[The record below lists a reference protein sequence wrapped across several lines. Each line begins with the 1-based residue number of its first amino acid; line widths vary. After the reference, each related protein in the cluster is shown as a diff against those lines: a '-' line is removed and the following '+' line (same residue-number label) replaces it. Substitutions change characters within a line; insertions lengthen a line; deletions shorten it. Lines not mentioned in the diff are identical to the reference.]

1 MSNRLNQICLT
12 LMLVVLMPML
22 ALAQEA
28 VPVTVSGQVT
38 VHNKENGKDIHERV
52 EYTMLTKAE
61 ALEAKAAFDKL
72 TGEGDKSQSIT
83 GDEIEAI
90 DRLKRKYGFVK
101 KNTTRASGRFTINAA
116 TSFCLLFI
124 TGQESKVSD
133 IIEIVEGKTE
143 YNVVINVQRLREVV
157 KQGKA
162 VEREFIGG
170 GSGDTGDGNCYFH
183 ISLNIPKGYAKSSS
197 RLIIQTYA
205 VSCQTD
211 DTVAYCDPLV
221 YEGREYHTLQNR
233 RMDYD
238 YFANDKLA
246 DAYHDGMELTND
258 EWIRVDT
265 TVVYHKE
272 DKNLDYRGPYTYV
285 LEDYHHVYKRGGWG
299 GTCLVE
305 RPFKFLDFTP
315 ALAQMPLTEE
325 FREDAQSQ
333 FGQEN
338 RDLQLRFVVGKDVLE
353 EDSMNQVNIDRLI
366 NELRSYGNK
375 LVAPRIQGFAS
386 PDGGMKVNQD
396 LALRRAQYAA
406 RIIQRYLPAGTSVSS
421 SSTVY
426 TWDDVADALA
436 KKGRQDYADQVR
448 AIAAR
453 TDSPDRELKL
463 LDFYTTDV
471 EPILEG
477 MRAMRASYQYLR
489 ARVLSADEAVEE
501 YYAHKREYQQ
511 GKKKFSN
518 GDFWNIYSNLN
529 DEAEADS
536 LTLLAY
542 NYITKDPEY
551 ATENIIAPYVAN
563 RYAIYNLKKG
573 TPNARILEPFID
585 LSYRN
590 VNAKKAIDDFLTIT
604 INRKEILL
612 NQAVTYFQEQKLDSA
627 MFFINWLRRAKVSD
641 ATLDNLEKYMD
652 LKRLHPIHNKNLEQ
666 RQTYEAAK
674 KYVLSV
680 SDENK
685 AILYSEIPDWGMT
698 DEAMKYV
705 DKLPD
710 NSAKKWYLKALLW
723 VDKAGKEPRDFDESE
738 TVEATPGFKLLTP
751 AEEDALLATNP
762 GEYNKYMADLAAW
775 QQQRDSID
783 AKRPQKV
790 DDDIDLEGIPYY
802 LAYFNHSFELEPLY
816 KRIYFTEGH
825 VSEDMRKLYKY
836 KNKNIPAYQKLF
848 RLLYERD
855 QKRKED
861 ELELNGNPEDGEDN
875 EETDQHEETTAD
887 TAHL

>member
-1 MSNRLNQICLT
+1 MSNRLNHICLA
-12 LMLVVLMPML
+12 LMLVVLMPMQ
-22 ALAQEA
+22 ALAQDP
-28 VPVTVSGQVT
+28 VPVTVSGLVT
-38 VHNKENGKDIHERV
+38 IHNKENGKDIHERV

-61 ALEAKAAFDKL
+61 AQKAKAAFDKL
-72 TGEGDKSQSIT
+72 TGDGDKSQSIKE
-83 GDEIEAI
+83 DEIEAI

-101 KNTTRASGRFTINAA
+101 KNTTRASGRFSINAA
-116 TSFCLLFI
+116 TTLCLLFI

-143 YNVVINVQRLREVV
+143 YDVVINVQRLREVV
-157 KQGKA
+157 KQGNA

-170 GSGDTGDGNCYFH
+170 GNGDTGDGNCYFH
-183 ISLNIPKGYAKSSS
+183 ISLNIPKGYGKESS

-205 VSCQTD
+205 VDCQTD
-211 DTVAYCDPLV
+211 DTLAYCDPLV

-246 DAYHDGMELTND
+246 GAYHDRMEITSD
-258 EWIRVDT
+258 DWIRIDT
-265 TVVYHKE
+265 TVVYQKP
-272 DKNLDYRGPYTYV
+272 DKNLTYRGPYTYV

-315 ALAQMPLTEE
+315 ALAEIPLTEE

-353 EDSMNQVNIDRLI
+353 EDSMNQVNIDKLI
-366 NELRSYGNK
+366 SELRSYGEK
-375 LVAPRIQGFAS
+375 LVAPKIQGYAS

-406 RIIQRYLPAGTSVSS
+406 RIIQRYLPAGTTVSS
-421 SSTVY
+421 SSSVY
-426 TWDDVADALA
+426 TWNDVADALA
-436 KKGRQDYADQVR
+436 KKGLQDYADQVR

-453 TDSPDRELKL
+453 TDSPDRELKM
-463 LDFYTTDV
+463 LDFYATDV
-471 EPILEG
+471 EPILES

-489 ARVLSADEAVEE
+489 AKVLTADEAVEE
-501 YYAHKREYQQ
+501 YYSHKRDYQL

-518 GDFWNIYSNLN
+518 GDFWNIYNNLN

-563 RYAIYNLKKG
+563 RYAIYNLNKG

-585 LSYRN
+585 LSYHN

-627 MFFINWLRRAKVSD
+627 LFFINWLHKANVSD
-641 ATLDNLEKYMD
+641 VTLDNMEKYMN
-652 LKRLHPIHNKNLEQ
+652 LKRLHAIHNKTFQE

-674 KYVLSV
+674 KFVLSV

-685 AILYSEIPDWGMT
+685 AILYTEIPDWGMT

-705 DKLPD
+705 DKMPD

-738 TVEATPGFKLLTP
+738 KVDDTPGFKLLTP
-751 AEEDALLATNP
+751 AEEDSLMVSDP
-762 GEYNKYMADLAAW
+762 GEYNKYMADLVAW
-775 QQQRDSID
+775 QNQRDSIK
-783 AKRPQKV
+783 AAHPQKA
-790 DDDIDLEGIPYY
+790 DDGIDIEDIPYY
-802 LAYFNHSFELEPLY
+802 LAYFQHAFELEPLF

-836 KNKNIPAYQKLF
+836 KNKNIPAYRKLF
-848 RLLYERD
+848 RLLYEQD
-855 QKRKED
+855 QKRKEN
-861 ELELNGNPEDGEDN
+861 ELELNGDPEEGGGN
-875 EETDQHEETTAD
+875 EEKD
-887 TAHL
+887 

>member
-1 MSNRLNQICLT
+1 MNNRLKHICLT
-12 LMLVVLMPML
+12 LMLVVLMPMQ
-22 ALAQEA
+22 ALAQDP
-28 VPVTVSGQVT
+28 VPVTVSGLVT
-38 VHNKENGKDIHERV
+38 IHNKENGKDIHERV

-61 ALEAKAAFDKL
+61 AQKAKAAFDKL
-72 TGEGDKSQSIT
+72 TGDGDKSQSIKE
-83 GDEIEAI
+83 DEIEAI

-101 KNTTRASGRFTINAA
+101 KNTTRASGRYSINAA
-116 TSFCLLFI
+116 TSLCLLFI

-143 YNVVINVQRLREVV
+143 YDVVINVQRLREVV
-157 KQGKA
+157 KQGNA

-170 GSGDTGDGNCYFH
+170 GNGDTGDGNCYFH
-183 ISLNIPKGYAKSSS
+183 ISLNIPKGYGKESS

-205 VSCQTD
+205 VDCQTD
-211 DTVAYCDPLV
+211 DTLAYCDPLV

-246 DAYHDGMELTND
+246 GAYHDRMEITSD
-258 EWIRVDT
+258 DWIRIDT
-265 TVVYHKE
+265 TVVYQKP
-272 DKNLDYRGPYTYV
+272 DKNLTYRGPYTYV

-315 ALAQMPLTEE
+315 ALAEIPLTEE

-353 EDSMNQVNIDRLI
+353 EDSMNQVNIDKLI
-366 NELRSYGNK
+366 SELRSYGEK
-375 LVAPRIQGFAS
+375 LVAPKIQGYAS

-406 RIIQRYLPAGTSVSS
+406 RIIQRYLPAGTTVSS
-421 SSTVY
+421 SSSVY
-426 TWDDVADALA
+426 TWNDVADALA
-436 KKGRQDYADQVR
+436 KKGLQDYADQVR

-453 TDSPDRELKL
+453 TDSPDRELKM
-463 LDFYTTDV
+463 LDFYATDV
-471 EPILEG
+471 EPILES

-489 ARVLSADEAVEE
+489 AKVLTADEAVEE
-501 YYAHKREYQQ
+501 YYSHKRDYQL

-518 GDFWNIYSNLN
+518 GDFWNIYNNLN

-563 RYAIYNLKKG
+563 RYAIYNLNKG

-585 LSYRN
+585 LSYHN

-627 MFFINWLRRAKVSD
+627 LFFINWLHKANVSD
-641 ATLDNLEKYMD
+641 VTLDNMEKYMN
-652 LKRLHPIHNKNLEQ
+652 LKRLHAIHNKTFQE

-674 KYVLSV
+674 KFVLSV

-705 DKLPD
+705 DKMPD

-738 TVEATPGFKLLTP
+738 KVDDTPGFKLLTP
-751 AEEDALLATNP
+751 AEEDSLMVSDP
-762 GEYNKYMADLAAW
+762 GEYNKYMADLVAW
-775 QQQRDSID
+775 QNQRDSIK
-783 AKRPQKV
+783 AAHPQKA
-790 DDDIDLEGIPYY
+790 DDGIDIEDIPYY
-802 LAYFNHSFELEPLY
+802 LAYFQHAFELEPLF

-836 KNKNIPAYQKLF
+836 KNKNIPAYRKLF
-848 RLLYERD
+848 RLLYEQD
-855 QKRKED
+855 QKRKEN
-861 ELELNGNPEDGEDN
+861 ELELNGDPEEGGGN
-875 EETDQHEETTAD
+875 EEKD
-887 TAHL
+887 

>member
-1 MSNRLNQICLT
+1 MNNRLKHICLT
-12 LMLVVLMPML
+12 LMLVVLMPMQ
-22 ALAQEA
+22 ALAQDP
-28 VPVTVSGQVT
+28 VPVTVSGLVT
-38 VHNKENGKDIHERV
+38 IHNKENGKDIHERV

-61 ALEAKAAFDKL
+61 AQKAKAAFDKL
-72 TGEGDKSQSIT
+72 TGDGDKSQSIKE
-83 GDEIEAI
+83 DEIEAI

-101 KNTTRASGRFTINAA
+101 KNTTRASGRFSINAA
-116 TSFCLLFI
+116 TTLCLLFI

-143 YNVVINVQRLREVV
+143 YDVVINVQRLREVV
-157 KQGKA
+157 KQGNA

-170 GSGDTGDGNCYFH
+170 GNGDTGDGNCYFH
-183 ISLNIPKGYAKSSS
+183 ISLNIPKGYGKESS

-205 VSCQTD
+205 VDCQTD
-211 DTVAYCDPLV
+211 DTLAYCDPLV

-246 DAYHDGMELTND
+246 GAYHDRMEITSD
-258 EWIRVDT
+258 DWIRIDT
-265 TVVYHKE
+265 TVVYQKP
-272 DKNLDYRGPYTYV
+272 DKNLTYRGPYTYV

-315 ALAQMPLTEE
+315 ALAEIPLTEE

-353 EDSMNQVNIDRLI
+353 EDSMNQVNIDKLI
-366 NELRSYGNK
+366 SELRSYGEK
-375 LVAPRIQGFAS
+375 LVAPKIQGYAS
-386 PDGGMKVNQD
+386 PDGGMKVNQE

-406 RIIQRYLPAGTSVSS
+406 RIIQRYLPAGTTVSS
-421 SSTVY
+421 SSSVY
-426 TWDDVADALA
+426 TWNDVADALA
-436 KKGRQDYADQVR
+436 KKGLQDYADQVR

-453 TDSPDRELKL
+453 TDSPDRELKM
-463 LDFYTTDV
+463 LDFYATDV
-471 EPILEG
+471 EPILES

-489 ARVLSADEAVEE
+489 AKVLTADEAVEE
-501 YYAHKREYQQ
+501 YYSHKRDYQL

-518 GDFWNIYSNLN
+518 GDFWNIYNNLN

-563 RYAIYNLKKG
+563 RYAIYNLNKG

-585 LSYRN
+585 LSYHN

-627 MFFINWLRRAKVSD
+627 LFFINWLHKANVSD
-641 ATLDNLEKYMD
+641 VTLDNMEKYMN
-652 LKRLHPIHNKNLEQ
+652 LKRLHAIHNKTFQE

-674 KYVLSV
+674 KFVLSV

-685 AILYSEIPDWGMT
+685 AILYTEIPDWGMT

-705 DKLPD
+705 DKMPD

-738 TVEATPGFKLLTP
+738 KVDDTPGFKLLTP
-751 AEEDALLATNP
+751 AEEDSLMVSDP
-762 GEYNKYMADLAAW
+762 GEYNKYMADLVAW
-775 QQQRDSID
+775 QNQRDSIK
-783 AKRPQKV
+783 AAHPQKA
-790 DDDIDLEGIPYY
+790 DDGIDIEDIPYY
-802 LAYFNHSFELEPLY
+802 LAYFQHAFELEPLF

-836 KNKNIPAYQKLF
+836 KNKNIPAYRKLF
-848 RLLYERD
+848 RLLYEQD
-855 QKRKED
+855 QKRKEN
-861 ELELNGNPEDGEDN
+861 ELELNGDPEEGGGN
-875 EETDQHEETTAD
+875 EEKD
-887 TAHL
+887 

>member
-1 MSNRLNQICLT
+1 MNNRLKHICLT
-12 LMLVVLMPML
+12 LMLVVLMPMQ
-22 ALAQEA
+22 AWAQEA

-38 VHNKENGKDIHERV
+38 IHNKENGKDIHERV

-61 ALEAKAAFDKL
+61 AQKAKAAFDKL
-72 TGEGDKSQSIT
+72 TGDGDKSQSIKE
-83 GDEIEAI
+83 DEIEAI

-101 KNTTRASGRFTINAA
+101 KNTTRASGRFSINAA
-116 TSFCLLFI
+116 TTLCLLFI

-143 YNVVINVQRLREVV
+143 YDVVINVQRLREVV
-157 KQGKA
+157 KQGNA

-170 GSGDTGDGNCYFH
+170 GNGDTGDGNCYFH
-183 ISLNIPKGYAKSSS
+183 ISLNIPKGYGKESS

-205 VSCQTD
+205 VDCQTD
-211 DTVAYCDPLV
+211 DTLAYCDPLV

-246 DAYHDGMELTND
+246 GAYHDRMEITSD
-258 EWIRVDT
+258 DWIRIDT
-265 TVVYHKE
+265 TVVYQKP
-272 DKNLDYRGPYTYV
+272 DKNLTYRGPYTYV

-315 ALAQMPLTEE
+315 ALAEIPLTEE

-353 EDSMNQVNIDRLI
+353 EDSMNQVNIDKLI
-366 NELRSYGNK
+366 SELRSYGEK
-375 LVAPRIQGFAS
+375 LVAPKIQGYAS

-406 RIIQRYLPAGTSVSS
+406 RIIQRYLPAGTTVSS
-421 SSTVY
+421 SSSVY
-426 TWDDVADALA
+426 TWNDVADALA
-436 KKGRQDYADQVR
+436 KKGLQDYADQVR

-453 TDSPDRELKL
+453 TDSPDRELKM
-463 LDFYTTDV
+463 LDFYATDV
-471 EPILEG
+471 EPILES

-489 ARVLSADEAVEE
+489 AKVLTAEEAVEE
-501 YYAHKREYQQ
+501 YYSHKRDYQL

-518 GDFWNIYSNLN
+518 GDFWNIYNNLN

-563 RYAIYNLKKG
+563 RYAIYNLNKG

-585 LSYRN
+585 LSYHN

-627 MFFINWLRRAKVSD
+627 LFFINWLHKANVSD
-641 ATLDNLEKYMD
+641 VTLDNMEKYMN
-652 LKRLHPIHNKNLEQ
+652 LKRLHAIHNKTFQE

-674 KYVLSV
+674 KFVLSV

-685 AILYSEIPDWGMT
+685 AILYTEIPDWGMT

-705 DKLPD
+705 DKMPD

-738 TVEATPGFKLLTP
+738 KVDDTPGFKLLTP
-751 AEEDALLATNP
+751 AEEDSLMVSDP
-762 GEYNKYMADLAAW
+762 GEYNKYMADLVAW
-775 QQQRDSID
+775 QNQRDSIK
-783 AKRPQKV
+783 AARPQKA
-790 DDDIDLEGIPYY
+790 DDGIDIEDIPYY
-802 LAYFNHSFELEPLY
+802 LAYFQHAFELEPLF

-836 KNKNIPAYQKLF
+836 KNKNIPAYRKLF
-848 RLLYERD
+848 RLLYEQD
-855 QKRKED
+855 QKRKEN
-861 ELELNGNPEDGEDN
+861 ELELNGDPEEGGGN
-875 EETDQHEETTAD
+875 EEKD
-887 TAHL
+887 

>member
-1 MSNRLNQICLT
+1 MNNRLKHICLT
-12 LMLVVLMPML
+12 LMLVVLMPMQ
-22 ALAQEA
+22 ALAQDP
-28 VPVTVSGQVT
+28 VPVTVSGLVT
-38 VHNKENGKDIHERV
+38 IHNKENGKDIHERV

-61 ALEAKAAFDKL
+61 AQKAKAAFDKL
-72 TGEGDKSQSIT
+72 TGDGDKSQSIKE
-83 GDEIEAI
+83 DEIEAI

-101 KNTTRASGRFTINAA
+101 KNTTRASGRFSINAA
-116 TSFCLLFI
+116 TTLCLLFI

-143 YNVVINVQRLREVV
+143 YDVVINVQRLREVV
-157 KQGKA
+157 KQGNA

-170 GSGDTGDGNCYFH
+170 GNGDTGDGNCYFH
-183 ISLNIPKGYAKSSS
+183 ISLNIPKGYGKESS

-205 VSCQTD
+205 VDCQTD
-211 DTVAYCDPLV
+211 DTLAYCDPLV

-246 DAYHDGMELTND
+246 GAYHDRMEITSD
-258 EWIRVDT
+258 DWIRIDT
-265 TVVYHKE
+265 TVVYQKP
-272 DKNLDYRGPYTYV
+272 DKNLTYRGPYTYV

-315 ALAQMPLTEE
+315 ALAEIPLTEE

-353 EDSMNQVNIDRLI
+353 EDSMNQVNIDKLI
-366 NELRSYGNK
+366 SELRSYGEK
-375 LVAPRIQGFAS
+375 LVAPKIQGYAS

-406 RIIQRYLPAGTSVSS
+406 RIIQRYLPAGTTVSS
-421 SSTVY
+421 SSSVY
-426 TWDDVADALA
+426 TWNDVADALA
-436 KKGRQDYADQVR
+436 KKGLQDYADQVR

-453 TDSPDRELKL
+453 TDSPDRELKM
-463 LDFYTTDV
+463 LDFYATDV
-471 EPILEG
+471 EPILES

-489 ARVLSADEAVEE
+489 AKVLTADEAVEE
-501 YYAHKREYQQ
+501 YYSHKRDYQL

-518 GDFWNIYSNLN
+518 GDFWNIYNNLN

-563 RYAIYNLKKG
+563 RYAIYNLNKG

-585 LSYRN
+585 LSYHN

-627 MFFINWLRRAKVSD
+627 LFFINWLHKANVSD
-641 ATLDNLEKYMD
+641 VTLDNMEKYMN
-652 LKRLHPIHNKNLEQ
+652 LKRLHAIHNKTFQE

-674 KYVLSV
+674 KFVLSV

-685 AILYSEIPDWGMT
+685 AILYTEIPDWGMT

-705 DKLPD
+705 DKMPD

-738 TVEATPGFKLLTP
+738 KVDDTPGFKLLTP
-751 AEEDALLATNP
+751 AEEDSLMVSDP
-762 GEYNKYMADLAAW
+762 GEYNKYMADLVAW
-775 QQQRDSID
+775 QNLRDSIK
-783 AKRPQKV
+783 AAHPQKA
-790 DDDIDLEGIPYY
+790 DDGIDIEDIPYY
-802 LAYFNHSFELEPLY
+802 LAYFQHAFELEPLF

-836 KNKNIPAYQKLF
+836 KNKNIPAYRKLF
-848 RLLYERD
+848 RLLYEQD
-855 QKRKED
+855 QKRKEN
-861 ELELNGNPEDGEDN
+861 ELELNGDPEEGGGN
-875 EETDQHEETTAD
+875 EEKD
-887 TAHL
+887 

>member
-1 MSNRLNQICLT
+1 MSNRLKHICLT
-12 LMLVVLMPML
+12 LMLVVLMPMQ
-22 ALAQEA
+22 ALAQDP

-38 VHNKENGKDIHERV
+38 IHNKENGKDIHERV

-61 ALEAKAAFDKL
+61 AQKAKAAFDKL
-72 TGEGDKSQSIT
+72 TGDGDKSQSIKE
-83 GDEIEAI
+83 DEIEAI

-101 KNTTRASGRFTINAA
+101 KNTTRASGRFSINAA
-116 TSFCLLFI
+116 TTLCLLFI

-143 YNVVINVQRLREVV
+143 YDVVINVQRLREVV
-157 KQGKA
+157 KQGNA

-170 GSGDTGDGNCYFH
+170 GNGDTGDGNCYFH
-183 ISLNIPKGYAKSSS
+183 ISLNIPKGYGKESS

-205 VSCQTD
+205 VDCQTD
-211 DTVAYCDPLV
+211 DTLAYCDPLV

-246 DAYHDGMELTND
+246 GAYHDRMEITSD
-258 EWIRVDT
+258 DWIRIDT
-265 TVVYHKE
+265 TVVYQKP
-272 DKNLDYRGPYTYV
+272 DKNLTYRGPYTYV

-315 ALAQMPLTEE
+315 ALAEIPLTEE
-325 FREDAQSQ
+325 FREEAQSQ

-353 EDSMNQVNIDRLI
+353 EDSMNQVNIDKLI
-366 NELRSYGNK
+366 SELRSYGEK
-375 LVAPRIQGFAS
+375 LVAPKIQGYAS

-406 RIIQRYLPAGTSVSS
+406 RIIQRYLPAGTTVSS
-421 SSTVY
+421 SSSVY
-426 TWDDVADALA
+426 TWNDVADALA
-436 KKGRQDYADQVR
+436 KKGLQDYADQVR

-453 TDSPDRELKL
+453 TDSPDRELKM
-463 LDFYTTDV
+463 LDFYATDV
-471 EPILEG
+471 EPILES

-489 ARVLSADEAVEE
+489 AKVLTAEEAVEE
-501 YYAHKREYQQ
+501 YYSHKRDYQL

-518 GDFWNIYSNLN
+518 GDFWNIYNNLN

-563 RYAIYNLKKG
+563 RYAIYNLNKG

-585 LSYRN
+585 LSYHN

-627 MFFINWLRRAKVSD
+627 LFFINWLHKANVSD
-641 ATLDNLEKYMD
+641 VTLDNMEKYMN
-652 LKRLHPIHNKNLEQ
+652 LKRLHAIHNKTFQE

-674 KYVLSV
+674 KFVLSV

-685 AILYSEIPDWGMT
+685 AILYTEIPDWGMT

-705 DKLPD
+705 DKMPD

-738 TVEATPGFKLLTP
+738 KVTANSDFKVLTP
-751 AEEDALLATNP
+751 AEEDQLMMSNP
-762 GEYNKYMADLAAW
+762 GEYNLYMEKLSAW
-775 QQQRDSID
+775 QHQRDSI
-783 AKRPQKV
+783 AAARPKQA
-790 DDDIDLEGIPYY
+790 DDGIDIEDIPYY
-802 LAYFNHSFELEPLY
+802 LAYFQHAFELEPLF

-836 KNKNIPAYQKLF
+836 KNKNIPAYRKLF
-848 RLLYERD
+848 RLLYEQD
-855 QKRKED
+855 QKRKEN
-861 ELELNGNPEDGEDN
+861 ELELNGDPEEGGGN
-875 EETDQHEETTAD
+875 EEKD
-887 TAHL
+887 

>member
-1 MSNRLNQICLT
+1 MSNRLNHICLT
-12 LMLVVLMPML
+12 LMLVVLMPMQ
-22 ALAQEA
+22 ALAQDP
-28 VPVTVSGQVT
+28 VPVTVSGLVT
-38 VHNKENGKDIHERV
+38 IHNKENGKDIHERV

-61 ALEAKAAFDKL
+61 AQKAKAAFDKL
-72 TGEGDKSQSIT
+72 TGDGDKSQSIKE
-83 GDEIEAI
+83 DEIEAI

-101 KNTTRASGRFTINAA
+101 KNTTRASGRFSINAA
-116 TSFCLLFI
+116 TTLCLLFI

-143 YNVVINVQRLREVV
+143 YDVVINVQRLREVV
-157 KQGKA
+157 KQGNA

-170 GSGDTGDGNCYFH
+170 GNGDTGDGNCYFH
-183 ISLNIPKGYAKSSS
+183 ISLNIPKGYGKESS

-205 VSCQTD
+205 VDCQTD
-211 DTVAYCDPLV
+211 DTLAYCDPLV

-246 DAYHDGMELTND
+246 GAYHDRMEITSD
-258 EWIRVDT
+258 DWIRIDT
-265 TVVYHKE
+265 TVVYQKP
-272 DKNLDYRGPYTYV
+272 DKNLTYRGPYTYV

-315 ALAQMPLTEE
+315 ALAEIPLTEE

-353 EDSMNQVNIDRLI
+353 EDSMNQVNIDKLI
-366 NELRSYGNK
+366 SELRSYGEK
-375 LVAPRIQGFAS
+375 LVAPKIQGYAS

-406 RIIQRYLPAGTSVSS
+406 RIIQRYLPAGTTVSS
-421 SSTVY
+421 SSSVY
-426 TWDDVADALA
+426 TWNDVADALA
-436 KKGRQDYADQVR
+436 KKGLQDYADQVR

-453 TDSPDRELKL
+453 TDSPDRELKM
-463 LDFYTTDV
+463 LDFYATDV
-471 EPILEG
+471 EPILES

-489 ARVLSADEAVEE
+489 AKVLTAEEAVEE
-501 YYAHKREYQQ
+501 YYSHKRDYQL

-518 GDFWNIYSNLN
+518 GDFWNIYNNLN

-563 RYAIYNLKKG
+563 RYAIYNLNKG

-585 LSYRN
+585 LSYHN

-627 MFFINWLRRAKVSD
+627 LFFINWLHKANVSD
-641 ATLDNLEKYMD
+641 VTLDNMEKYMN
-652 LKRLHPIHNKNLEQ
+652 LKRLHAIHNKTFQE

-674 KYVLSV
+674 KFVLSV

-685 AILYSEIPDWGMT
+685 AILYTEIPDWGMT

-705 DKLPD
+705 DKMPD

-738 TVEATPGFKLLTP
+738 KVDDTPGFKLLTP
-751 AEEDALLATNP
+751 AEEDSLMVSDP
-762 GEYNKYMADLAAW
+762 GEYNKYMADLVAW
-775 QQQRDSID
+775 QNQRDSIK
-783 AKRPQKV
+783 AAHPQKA
-790 DDDIDLEGIPYY
+790 DDGIDIEDIPYY
-802 LAYFNHSFELEPLY
+802 LAYFQHAFELEPLF

-836 KNKNIPAYQKLF
+836 KNKNIPAYRKLF
-848 RLLYERD
+848 RLLYEQD
-855 QKRKED
+855 QKRKEN
-861 ELELNGNPEDGEDN
+861 ELELNGDPEEGGGN
-875 EETDQHEETTAD
+875 EEKD
-887 TAHL
+887 

>member
-1 MSNRLNQICLT
+1 MNNRLKHICLT
-12 LMLVVLMPML
+12 LMLVVLMPMQ
-22 ALAQEA
+22 ALSQDP
-28 VPVTVSGQVT
+28 VPVTVSGLVT
-38 VHNKENGKDIHERV
+38 IHNKENGKDIHERV

-61 ALEAKAAFDKL
+61 AQKAKAAFDKL
-72 TGEGDKSQSIT
+72 TGDGDKSQSIKE
-83 GDEIEAI
+83 DEIEAI

-101 KNTTRASGRFTINAA
+101 KNTTRASGRFSINAA
-116 TSFCLLFI
+116 TTLCLLFI

-143 YNVVINVQRLREVV
+143 YDVVINVQRLREVV
-157 KQGKA
+157 KQGNA

-170 GSGDTGDGNCYFH
+170 GNGDTGDGNCYFH
-183 ISLNIPKGYAKSSS
+183 ISLNIPKGYGKESS

-205 VSCQTD
+205 VDCQTD
-211 DTVAYCDPLV
+211 DTLAYCDPLV

-246 DAYHDGMELTND
+246 GAYHDRMEITSD
-258 EWIRVDT
+258 DWIRIDT
-265 TVVYHKE
+265 TVVYQKP
-272 DKNLDYRGPYTYV
+272 DKNLTYRGPYTYV

-315 ALAQMPLTEE
+315 ALAEIPLTEE
-325 FREDAQSQ
+325 FREEAQSQ

-353 EDSMNQVNIDRLI
+353 EDSMNQVNIDKLI
-366 NELRSYGNK
+366 SELRSYGEK
-375 LVAPRIQGFAS
+375 LVAPKIQGYAS

-406 RIIQRYLPAGTSVSS
+406 RIIQRYLPAGTTVSS
-421 SSTVY
+421 SSSVY
-426 TWDDVADALA
+426 TWNDVADALA
-436 KKGRQDYADQVR
+436 KKGLQDYADQVR

-453 TDSPDRELKL
+453 TDSPDRELKM
-463 LDFYTTDV
+463 LDFYATDV
-471 EPILEG
+471 EPILES

-489 ARVLSADEAVEE
+489 AKVLTADEAVEE
-501 YYAHKREYQQ
+501 YYSHKRDYQL

-518 GDFWNIYSNLN
+518 GDFWNIYNNLN

-563 RYAIYNLKKG
+563 RYAIYNLNKG

-585 LSYRN
+585 LSYHN

-627 MFFINWLRRAKVSD
+627 LFFINWLHKANVSD
-641 ATLDNLEKYMD
+641 VTLDNMEKYMN
-652 LKRLHPIHNKNLEQ
+652 LKRLHAIHNKTFQE

-674 KYVLSV
+674 KFVLSV

-685 AILYSEIPDWGMT
+685 AILYTEIPDWGMT

-705 DKLPD
+705 DKMPD

-738 TVEATPGFKLLTP
+738 KVDDTPGFKLLTP
-751 AEEDALLATNP
+751 AEEDSLMVSDP
-762 GEYNKYMADLAAW
+762 GEYNKYMADLVAW
-775 QQQRDSID
+775 QNQRDSIK
-783 AKRPQKV
+783 AAHPQKA
-790 DDDIDLEGIPYY
+790 DDGIDIEDIPYY
-802 LAYFNHSFELEPLY
+802 LAYFQHAFELEPLF

-836 KNKNIPAYQKLF
+836 KNKNIPAYRKLF
-848 RLLYERD
+848 RLLYEQD
-855 QKRKED
+855 QKRKEN
-861 ELELNGNPEDGEDN
+861 ELELNGDPEEGGGN
-875 EETDQHEETTAD
+875 EEKD
-887 TAHL
+887 

>member
-1 MSNRLNQICLT
+1 MSNRLNHICLT
-12 LMLVVLMPML
+12 LMLVVLMPMQ
-22 ALAQEA
+22 ALAQDP
-28 VPVTVSGQVT
+28 VPVTVSGLVT
-38 VHNKENGKDIHERV
+38 IHNKENGKDIHERV

-61 ALEAKAAFDKL
+61 AQKAKAAFDKL
-72 TGEGDKSQSIT
+72 TGDGDKSQSIKE
-83 GDEIEAI
+83 DEIEAI

-101 KNTTRASGRFTINAA
+101 KNTTRASGRFSINAA
-116 TSFCLLFI
+116 TTLCLLFI

-143 YNVVINVQRLREVV
+143 YDVVINVQRLREVV
-157 KQGKA
+157 KQGNA

-170 GSGDTGDGNCYFH
+170 GNGDTGDGNCYFH
-183 ISLNIPKGYAKSSS
+183 ISLNIPKGYGKESS

-205 VSCQTD
+205 VDCQTD
-211 DTVAYCDPLV
+211 DTLAYCDPLV

-246 DAYHDGMELTND
+246 GAYHDRMEITSD
-258 EWIRVDT
+258 DWIRIDT
-265 TVVYHKE
+265 TVVYQKP
-272 DKNLDYRGPYTYV
+272 DKNLTYRGPYTYV

-315 ALAQMPLTEE
+315 ALAEIPLTEE

-353 EDSMNQVNIDRLI
+353 EDSMNQVNIDKLI
-366 NELRSYGNK
+366 SELRSYGEK
-375 LVAPRIQGFAS
+375 LVAPKIQGYAS

-406 RIIQRYLPAGTSVSS
+406 RIIQRYLPAGTTVSS
-421 SSTVY
+421 SSSVY
-426 TWDDVADALA
+426 TWNDVADALA
-436 KKGRQDYADQVR
+436 KKGLQDYADQVR

-453 TDSPDRELKL
+453 TDSPDRELKM
-463 LDFYTTDV
+463 LDFYATDV
-471 EPILEG
+471 EPILES

-489 ARVLSADEAVEE
+489 AKVLTADEAVEE
-501 YYAHKREYQQ
+501 YYSHKRDYQL

-518 GDFWNIYSNLN
+518 GDFWNIYNNLN

-563 RYAIYNLKKG
+563 RYAIYNLNKG

-585 LSYRN
+585 LSYHN

-627 MFFINWLRRAKVSD
+627 LFFINWLHKANVSD
-641 ATLDNLEKYMD
+641 VTLDNMEKYMN
-652 LKRLHPIHNKNLEQ
+652 LKRLHAIHNKTFQE

-674 KYVLSV
+674 KFVLSV

-685 AILYSEIPDWGMT
+685 AILYTEIPDWGMT

-705 DKLPD
+705 DKMPD

-738 TVEATPGFKLLTP
+738 KVDDTPGFKLLTP
-751 AEEDALLATNP
+751 AEEDSLMVSDP
-762 GEYNKYMADLAAW
+762 GEYNKYMADLVAW
-775 QQQRDSID
+775 QNQRDSIK
-783 AKRPQKV
+783 AARPQKA
-790 DDDIDLEGIPYY
+790 DDGIDIEDIPYY
-802 LAYFNHSFELEPLY
+802 LAYFHHAFELEPLF

-836 KNKNIPAYQKLF
+836 KNKNIPAYRKLF
-848 RLLYERD
+848 RLLYEQD
-855 QKRKED
+855 QKRKEN
-861 ELELNGNPEDGEDN
+861 ELELNGDPEEGGGN
-875 EETDQHEETTAD
+875 EEKD
-887 TAHL
+887 

>member
-1 MSNRLNQICLT
+1 MNNRLKHICLT
-12 LMLVVLMPML
+12 LMLVVLMPMQ
-22 ALAQEA
+22 ALAQDP
-28 VPVTVSGQVT
+28 VPVTVSGLVT
-38 VHNKENGKDIHERV
+38 IHNKENGKDIHERV

-61 ALEAKAAFDKL
+61 AQKAKAAFDKL
-72 TGEGDKSQSIT
+72 TGDGDKSQSIKE
-83 GDEIEAI
+83 DEIEAI

-101 KNTTRASGRFTINAA
+101 KNTTRASGRFSINAA
-116 TSFCLLFI
+116 TTLCLLFI

-143 YNVVINVQRLREVV
+143 YDVVINVQRLREVV
-157 KQGKA
+157 KQGNA

-170 GSGDTGDGNCYFH
+170 GNGDTGDGNCYFH
-183 ISLNIPKGYAKSSS
+183 ISLNIPKGYGKESS

-205 VSCQTD
+205 VDCQTD
-211 DTVAYCDPLV
+211 DTLAYCDPLV

-246 DAYHDGMELTND
+246 GAYHDRMEITSD
-258 EWIRVDT
+258 DWIRIDT
-265 TVVYHKE
+265 TVVYQKP
-272 DKNLDYRGPYTYV
+272 DKNLTYRGPYTYV

-315 ALAQMPLTEE
+315 ALAEIPLTEE

-353 EDSMNQVNIDRLI
+353 EDSMNQVNIDKLI
-366 NELRSYGNK
+366 SELRSYGEK
-375 LVAPRIQGFAS
+375 LVAPKIQGYAS

-406 RIIQRYLPAGTSVSS
+406 RIIQRYLPAGTTVSS
-421 SSTVY
+421 SSSVY
-426 TWDDVADALA
+426 TWNDVADALA
-436 KKGRQDYADQVR
+436 KKGLQDYADQVR

-453 TDSPDRELKL
+453 TDSPDRELKM
-463 LDFYTTDV
+463 LDFYATDV
-471 EPILEG
+471 EPILES

-489 ARVLSADEAVEE
+489 AKVLTADEAVEE
-501 YYAHKREYQQ
+501 YYSHKRDYQL

-518 GDFWNIYSNLN
+518 GDFWNIYNNLN

-563 RYAIYNLKKG
+563 RYAIYNLNKG

-585 LSYRN
+585 LSYHN

-627 MFFINWLRRAKVSD
+627 LFFINWLHKANVSD
-641 ATLDNLEKYMD
+641 VTLDNMEKYMN
-652 LKRLHPIHNKNLEQ
+652 LKRLHAIHNKTFQE

-674 KYVLSV
+674 KFVLSV

-685 AILYSEIPDWGMT
+685 AILYTEIPDWGMT

-705 DKLPD
+705 DKMPD

-738 TVEATPGFKLLTP
+738 KVDDTPGFKLLTP
-751 AEEDALLATNP
+751 AEEDSLMVSDP
-762 GEYNKYMADLAAW
+762 GEYNKYMADLVAW
-775 QQQRDSID
+775 QNQRDSIK
-783 AKRPQKV
+783 AAHPQKA
-790 DDDIDLEGIPYY
+790 DDGIDIEDIPYY
-802 LAYFNHSFELEPLY
+802 LAYFQHAFELEPLF

-836 KNKNIPAYQKLF
+836 KNKNIPAYRKLF
-848 RLLYERD
+848 RLLYEQD
-855 QKRKED
+855 QKRKEN
-861 ELELNGNPEDGEDN
+861 ELELNGDPEEGGGN
-875 EETDQHEETTAD
+875 EEKD
-887 TAHL
+887 

>member
-1 MSNRLNQICLT
+1 MNNRLKHICLT
-12 LMLVVLMPML
+12 LMLVVLMPMQ
-22 ALAQEA
+22 ALAQDP
-28 VPVTVSGQVT
+28 VPVTVSGLVT
-38 VHNKENGKDIHERV
+38 IHNKENGKDIHERV

-61 ALEAKAAFDKL
+61 AQKAKAAFDKL
-72 TGEGDKSQSIT
+72 TGDGDKSQSIKE
-83 GDEIEAI
+83 DEIEAI

-101 KNTTRASGRFTINAA
+101 KNTTRASGRFSINAA
-116 TSFCLLFI
+116 TTLCLLFI

-143 YNVVINVQRLREVV
+143 YDVVINVQRLREVV
-157 KQGKA
+157 KQGNV

-170 GSGDTGDGNCYFH
+170 GNGDTGDGNCYFH
-183 ISLNIPKGYAKSSS
+183 ISLNIPKGYGKESS

-205 VSCQTD
+205 VDCQTD
-211 DTVAYCDPLV
+211 DTLAYCDPLV

-246 DAYHDGMELTND
+246 GAYHDRMEITSD
-258 EWIRVDT
+258 DWIRIDT
-265 TVVYHKE
+265 TVVYQKP
-272 DKNLDYRGPYTYV
+272 DKNLTYRGPYTYV

-315 ALAQMPLTEE
+315 ALAEIPLTEE
-325 FREDAQSQ
+325 FREEAQSQ

-353 EDSMNQVNIDRLI
+353 EDSMNQVNIDKLI
-366 NELRSYGNK
+366 SELRSYGEK
-375 LVAPRIQGFAS
+375 LVAPKIQGYAS

-406 RIIQRYLPAGTSVSS
+406 RIIQRYLPAGTTVSS
-421 SSTVY
+421 SSSVY
-426 TWDDVADALA
+426 TWNDVADALA
-436 KKGRQDYADQVR
+436 KKGLQDYADQVR

-453 TDSPDRELKL
+453 TDSPDRELKM
-463 LDFYTTDV
+463 LDFYATDV
-471 EPILEG
+471 EPILES

-489 ARVLSADEAVEE
+489 AKVLTADEAVEE
-501 YYAHKREYQQ
+501 YYSHKRDYQL

-518 GDFWNIYSNLN
+518 GDFWNIYNNLN

-563 RYAIYNLKKG
+563 RYAIYNLNKG

-585 LSYRN
+585 LSYHN

-627 MFFINWLRRAKVSD
+627 LFFINWLHKANVSD
-641 ATLDNLEKYMD
+641 VTLDNMEKYMN
-652 LKRLHPIHNKNLEQ
+652 LKRLHAIHNKTFQE

-674 KYVLSV
+674 KFVLSV

-685 AILYSEIPDWGMT
+685 AILYTEIPDWGMT

-705 DKLPD
+705 DKMPD

-738 TVEATPGFKLLTP
+738 KVDDTPGFKLLTP
-751 AEEDALLATNP
+751 AEEDSLMVSDP
-762 GEYNKYMADLAAW
+762 GEYNKYMADLVAW
-775 QQQRDSID
+775 QNQRDSIK
-783 AKRPQKV
+783 AVHPQKA
-790 DDDIDLEGIPYY
+790 DDGIDIEDIPYY
-802 LAYFNHSFELEPLY
+802 LAYFQHAFELEPLF

-836 KNKNIPAYQKLF
+836 KNKNIPAYRKLF
-848 RLLYERD
+848 RLLYEQD
-855 QKRKED
+855 QKRKEN
-861 ELELNGNPEDGEDN
+861 ELELNGDPEEGGGNEDK
-875 EETDQHEETTAD
+875 D
-887 TAHL
+887 

>member
-1 MSNRLNQICLT
+1 MNNRLKHICLT
-12 LMLVVLMPML
+12 LMLVVLMPMQ
-22 ALAQEA
+22 ALAQDP
-28 VPVTVSGQVT
+28 VPVTVSGLVT
-38 VHNKENGKDIHERV
+38 IHNKENGKDIHERV

-61 ALEAKAAFDKL
+61 AQKAKAAFDKL
-72 TGEGDKSQSIT
+72 TGDGDKSQSIKE
-83 GDEIEAI
+83 DEIEAI

-101 KNTTRASGRFTINAA
+101 KNTTRASGRFSINAA
-116 TSFCLLFI
+116 TTLCLLFI

-143 YNVVINVQRLREVV
+143 YDVVINVQRLREVV
-157 KQGKA
+157 KQGNA

-170 GSGDTGDGNCYFH
+170 GNGDTGDGNCYFH
-183 ISLNIPKGYAKSSS
+183 ISLNIPKGYGKESS

-205 VSCQTD
+205 VDCQTD
-211 DTVAYCDPLV
+211 DTLAYCDPLV

-246 DAYHDGMELTND
+246 GAYHDRMEITSD
-258 EWIRVDT
+258 DWIRIDT
-265 TVVYHKE
+265 TVVYQKP
-272 DKNLDYRGPYTYV
+272 DKNLTYRGPYTYV

-315 ALAQMPLTEE
+315 ALAEIPLTEE

-353 EDSMNQVNIDRLI
+353 EDSMNQVNIDKLI
-366 NELRSYGNK
+366 SELRSYGEK
-375 LVAPRIQGFAS
+375 LVAPKIQGYAS
-386 PDGGMKVNQD
+386 PDGGMKVNQE

-406 RIIQRYLPAGTSVSS
+406 RIIQRYLPAGTTVSS
-421 SSTVY
+421 SSSVY
-426 TWDDVADALA
+426 TWNDVADALA
-436 KKGRQDYADQVR
+436 KKGLQDYADQVR

-453 TDSPDRELKL
+453 TDSPDRELKM
-463 LDFYTTDV
+463 LDFYATDV
-471 EPILEG
+471 EPILES

-489 ARVLSADEAVEE
+489 AKVLTADEAVEE
-501 YYAHKREYQQ
+501 YYSHKRDYQL

-518 GDFWNIYSNLN
+518 GDFWNIYNNLN

-563 RYAIYNLKKG
+563 RYAIYNLNKG

-585 LSYRN
+585 LSYHN

-627 MFFINWLRRAKVSD
+627 LFFINWLHKANVSD
-641 ATLDNLEKYMD
+641 VTLDNMEKYMN
-652 LKRLHPIHNKNLEQ
+652 LKRLHAIHNKTFQE

-674 KYVLSV
+674 KFVLSV

-685 AILYSEIPDWGMT
+685 AILYTEIPDWGMT

-705 DKLPD
+705 DKMPD

-738 TVEATPGFKLLTP
+738 KVDDTPGFKLLTP
-751 AEEDALLATNP
+751 AEEDSLMVSDP
-762 GEYNKYMADLAAW
+762 GEYNKYMADLVAW
-775 QQQRDSID
+775 QNLRDSIK
-783 AKRPQKV
+783 AARPQKA
-790 DDDIDLEGIPYY
+790 DDGIDIEDIPYY
-802 LAYFNHSFELEPLY
+802 LAYFQHAFELEPLF

-836 KNKNIPAYQKLF
+836 KNKNIPAYRKLF
-848 RLLYERD
+848 RLLYEQD
-855 QKRKED
+855 QKRKEN
-861 ELELNGNPEDGEDN
+861 ELELNGDPEEGGGN
-875 EETDQHEETTAD
+875 EEKD
-887 TAHL
+887 

>member
-1 MSNRLNQICLT
+1 MNNRLKHICLT
-12 LMLVVLMPML
+12 LMLVVLMPMQ
-22 ALAQEA
+22 ALAQDP
-28 VPVTVSGQVT
+28 VPVTVSGLVT
-38 VHNKENGKDIHERV
+38 IHNKENGKDIHERV

-61 ALEAKAAFDKL
+61 AQKAKAAFDKL
-72 TGEGDKSQSIT
+72 TGDGDKSQSIKE
-83 GDEIEAI
+83 DEIEAI

-101 KNTTRASGRFTINAA
+101 KNTTRASGRFSINAA
-116 TSFCLLFI
+116 TTLCLLFI

-143 YNVVINVQRLREVV
+143 YDVVINVQRLREVV
-157 KQGKA
+157 KQGNA

-170 GSGDTGDGNCYFH
+170 GNGDTGDGNCYFH
-183 ISLNIPKGYAKSSS
+183 ISLNIPKGYGKESS

-205 VSCQTD
+205 VDCQTD
-211 DTVAYCDPLV
+211 DTLAYCDPLV

-246 DAYHDGMELTND
+246 GAYHDRMEITSD
-258 EWIRVDT
+258 DWIRIDT
-265 TVVYHKE
+265 TVVYQKP
-272 DKNLDYRGPYTYV
+272 DKNLTYRGPYTYV

-315 ALAQMPLTEE
+315 ALAEIPLTEE

-353 EDSMNQVNIDRLI
+353 EDSMNQVNIDKLI
-366 NELRSYGNK
+366 SELRSYGEK
-375 LVAPRIQGFAS
+375 LVAPKIQGYAS

-406 RIIQRYLPAGTSVSS
+406 RIIQRYLPAGTTVSS
-421 SSTVY
+421 SSSVY
-426 TWDDVADALA
+426 TWNDVADALA
-436 KKGRQDYADQVR
+436 KKGLQDYADQVR

-453 TDSPDRELKL
+453 TDSPDRELKM
-463 LDFYTTDV
+463 LDFYATDV
-471 EPILEG
+471 EPILES

-489 ARVLSADEAVEE
+489 AKVLTADEAVEE
-501 YYAHKREYQQ
+501 YYSHKRDYQL

-518 GDFWNIYSNLN
+518 GDFWNIYNNLN

-563 RYAIYNLKKG
+563 RYAIYNLNKG

-585 LSYRN
+585 LSYHN

-627 MFFINWLRRAKVSD
+627 LFFINWLHKANVSD
-641 ATLDNLEKYMD
+641 VTLDNMEKYMN
-652 LKRLHPIHNKNLEQ
+652 LKRLHAIHNKTFQE

-674 KYVLSV
+674 KFVLSV

-685 AILYSEIPDWGMT
+685 AILYTEIPDWGMT

-705 DKLPD
+705 DKMPD

-738 TVEATPGFKLLTP
+738 KVDDTPGFKLLTP
-751 AEEDALLATNP
+751 AEEDSLMVSDP
-762 GEYNKYMADLAAW
+762 GEYNKYMADLVAW
-775 QQQRDSID
+775 QNQRDSIK
-783 AKRPQKV
+783 AAHPQKA
-790 DDDIDLEGIPYY
+790 DDGIDIEDIPYY
-802 LAYFNHSFELEPLY
+802 LAYFQHAFELEPLF

-836 KNKNIPAYQKLF
+836 KNKNIPAYRKLF
-848 RLLYERD
+848 RLLYEQD
-855 QKRKED
+855 QKRKEN
-861 ELELNGNPEDGEDN
+861 ELELNGNPEEGGGN
-875 EETDQHEETTAD
+875 EEKD
-887 TAHL
+887 

>member
-12 LMLVVLMPML
+12 LMLVVLMPMQ
-22 ALAQEA
+22 ALAQDP
-28 VPVTVSGQVT
+28 VPVTVSGLVT
-38 VHNKENGKDIHERV
+38 IHNKENGKDIHERV

-61 ALEAKAAFDKL
+61 AQKAKAAFDKL
-72 TGEGDKSQSIT
+72 TGDGDKSQSIKE
-83 GDEIEAI
+83 DEIEAI

-101 KNTTRASGRFTINAA
+101 KNTTRASGRFSINAA
-116 TSFCLLFI
+116 TTLCLLFI

-143 YNVVINVQRLREVV
+143 YDVVINVQRLREVV
-157 KQGKA
+157 KQGNA

-170 GSGDTGDGNCYFH
+170 GNGDTGDGNCYFH
-183 ISLNIPKGYAKSSS
+183 ISLNIPKGYGKESS

-205 VSCQTD
+205 VDCQTD
-211 DTVAYCDPLV
+211 DTLAYCDPLV

-246 DAYHDGMELTND
+246 GAYHDRMEITSD
-258 EWIRVDT
+258 DWIRIDT
-265 TVVYHKE
+265 TVVYQKP
-272 DKNLDYRGPYTYV
+272 DKNLTYRGPYTYV

-315 ALAQMPLTEE
+315 ALAEIPLTEE

-353 EDSMNQVNIDRLI
+353 EDSMNQVNIDKLI
-366 NELRSYGNK
+366 SELRSYGEK
-375 LVAPRIQGFAS
+375 LVAPKIQGYAS

-406 RIIQRYLPAGTSVSS
+406 RIIQRYLPAGTTVSS
-421 SSTVY
+421 SSSVY
-426 TWDDVADALA
+426 TWNDVADALA
-436 KKGRQDYADQVR
+436 KKGLQDYADQVR

-453 TDSPDRELKL
+453 TDSPDRELKM
-463 LDFYTTDV
+463 LDFYATDV
-471 EPILEG
+471 EPILES

-489 ARVLSADEAVEE
+489 AKVLTADEAVEE
-501 YYAHKREYQQ
+501 YYSHKRDYQL

-518 GDFWNIYSNLN
+518 GDFWNIYNNLN

-563 RYAIYNLKKG
+563 RYAIYNLNKG

-585 LSYRN
+585 LSYHN

-627 MFFINWLRRAKVSD
+627 LFFINWLHKANVSD
-641 ATLDNLEKYMD
+641 VTLDNMEKYMN
-652 LKRLHPIHNKNLEQ
+652 LKRLHAIHNKTFQE

-674 KYVLSV
+674 KFVLSV

-685 AILYSEIPDWGMT
+685 AILYTEIPDWGMT

-705 DKLPD
+705 DKMPD

-738 TVEATPGFKLLTP
+738 KVDDTPGFKLLTP
-751 AEEDALLATNP
+751 AEEDSLMVSDP
-762 GEYNKYMADLAAW
+762 GEYNKYMADLVAW
-775 QQQRDSID
+775 QNQRDSIK
-783 AKRPQKV
+783 AAHPQKA
-790 DDDIDLEGIPYY
+790 DDGIDIEDIPYY
-802 LAYFNHSFELEPLY
+802 LAYFQHAFELEPLF

-836 KNKNIPAYQKLF
+836 KNKNIPAYRKLF
-848 RLLYERD
+848 RLLYEQD
-855 QKRKED
+855 QKRKEN
-861 ELELNGNPEDGEDN
+861 ELELNGDPEEGGGN
-875 EETDQHEETTAD
+875 EEKD
-887 TAHL
+887 

>member
-12 LMLVVLMPML
+12 LMLVVLMPMQ
-22 ALAQEA
+22 AWAQEA

-38 VHNKENGKDIHERV
+38 IHNKENGKDIHERV

-61 ALEAKAAFDKL
+61 AQKAKAAFDKL
-72 TGEGDKSQSIT
+72 TGDGDKSQSIKE
-83 GDEIEAI
+83 DEIEAI

-101 KNTTRASGRFTINAA
+101 KNTTRASGRFSINAA
-116 TSFCLLFI
+116 TTLCLLFI

-143 YNVVINVQRLREVV
+143 YDVVINVQRLREVV
-157 KQGKA
+157 KQGNA

-170 GSGDTGDGNCYFH
+170 GNGDTGDGNCYFH
-183 ISLNIPKGYAKSSS
+183 ISLNIPKGYGKESS

-205 VSCQTD
+205 VDCQTD
-211 DTVAYCDPLV
+211 DTLAYCDPLV

-246 DAYHDGMELTND
+246 GAYHDRMEITSD
-258 EWIRVDT
+258 DWIRIDT
-265 TVVYHKE
+265 TVVYQKP
-272 DKNLDYRGPYTYV
+272 DKNLTYRGPYTYV

-315 ALAQMPLTEE
+315 ALAEIPLTEE

-353 EDSMNQVNIDRLI
+353 EDSMNQVNIDKLI
-366 NELRSYGNK
+366 SELRSYGEK
-375 LVAPRIQGFAS
+375 LVAPKIQGYAS

-406 RIIQRYLPAGTSVSS
+406 RIIQRYLPAGTTVSS
-421 SSTVY
+421 SSSVY
-426 TWDDVADALA
+426 TWNDVADALA
-436 KKGRQDYADQVR
+436 KKGLQDYADQVR

-453 TDSPDRELKL
+453 TDSPDRELKM
-463 LDFYTTDV
+463 LDFYATDV
-471 EPILEG
+471 EPILES

-489 ARVLSADEAVEE
+489 AKVLTADEAVEE
-501 YYAHKREYQQ
+501 YYSHKRDYQL

-518 GDFWNIYSNLN
+518 GDFWNIYNNLN

-563 RYAIYNLKKG
+563 RYAIYNLNKG

-585 LSYRN
+585 LSYHN

-627 MFFINWLRRAKVSD
+627 LFFINWLHKANVSD
-641 ATLDNLEKYMD
+641 VTLDNMEKYMN
-652 LKRLHPIHNKNLEQ
+652 LKRLHAIHNKTFQE

-674 KYVLSV
+674 KFVLSV

-685 AILYSEIPDWGMT
+685 AILYTEIPDWGMT

-705 DKLPD
+705 DKMPD

-738 TVEATPGFKLLTP
+738 KVDDTPGFKLLTP
-751 AEEDALLATNP
+751 AEEDSLMVSDP
-762 GEYNKYMADLAAW
+762 GEYNKYMADLVAW
-775 QQQRDSID
+775 QNQRDSIK
-783 AKRPQKV
+783 AAHPQKA
-790 DDDIDLEGIPYY
+790 DDGIDIEDIPYY
-802 LAYFNHSFELEPLY
+802 LAYFQHAFELEPLF

-836 KNKNIPAYQKLF
+836 KNKNIPAYRKLF
-848 RLLYERD
+848 RLLYEQD
-855 QKRKED
+855 QKRKEN
-861 ELELNGNPEDGEDN
+861 ELELNGDPEEGGGN
-875 EETDQHEETTAD
+875 EEKD
-887 TAHL
+887 

>member
-12 LMLVVLMPML
+12 LMLVVLMPMQ
-22 ALAQEA
+22 ALAQDP

-38 VHNKENGKDIHERV
+38 IHNKENGKDIHERV

-61 ALEAKAAFDKL
+61 AQKAKAAFDKL
-72 TGEGDKSQSIT
+72 TGDGDKSQSIKE
-83 GDEIEAI
+83 DEIEAI

-101 KNTTRASGRFTINAA
+101 KNTTRASGRFSINAA
-116 TSFCLLFI
+116 TTLCLLFI

-143 YNVVINVQRLREVV
+143 YDVVINVQRLREVV
-157 KQGKA
+157 KQGNA

-170 GSGDTGDGNCYFH
+170 GNGDTGDGNCYFH
-183 ISLNIPKGYAKSSS
+183 ISLNIPKGYGKESS

-205 VSCQTD
+205 VDCQTD
-211 DTVAYCDPLV
+211 DTLAYCDPLV

-246 DAYHDGMELTND
+246 GAYHDRMEITSD
-258 EWIRVDT
+258 DWIRIDT
-265 TVVYHKE
+265 TVVYQKP
-272 DKNLDYRGPYTYV
+272 DKNLTYRGPYTYV

-315 ALAQMPLTEE
+315 ALAEIPLTEE

-353 EDSMNQVNIDRLI
+353 EDSMNQVNIDKLI
-366 NELRSYGNK
+366 SELRSYGEK
-375 LVAPRIQGFAS
+375 LVAPKIQGYAS
-386 PDGGMKVNQD
+386 PDGGMKVNQE

-406 RIIQRYLPAGTSVSS
+406 RIIQRYLPAGTTVSS
-421 SSTVY
+421 SSSVY
-426 TWDDVADALA
+426 TWNDVADALA
-436 KKGRQDYADQVR
+436 KKGLQDYADQVR

-453 TDSPDRELKL
+453 TDSPDRELKM
-463 LDFYTTDV
+463 LDFYATDV
-471 EPILEG
+471 EPILES

-489 ARVLSADEAVEE
+489 AKVLTADEAVEE
-501 YYAHKREYQQ
+501 YYSHKRDYQL

-518 GDFWNIYSNLN
+518 GDFWNIYNNLN

-563 RYAIYNLKKG
+563 RYAIYNLNKG

-585 LSYRN
+585 LSYHN

-627 MFFINWLRRAKVSD
+627 LFFINWLHKANVSD
-641 ATLDNLEKYMD
+641 VTLDNMEKYMN
-652 LKRLHPIHNKNLEQ
+652 LKRLHAIHNKTFQE

-674 KYVLSV
+674 KFVLSV

-685 AILYSEIPDWGMT
+685 AILYTEIPDWGMT

-705 DKLPD
+705 DKMPD

-738 TVEATPGFKLLTP
+738 KVDDTPGFKLLTP
-751 AEEDALLATNP
+751 AEEDSLMVSDP
-762 GEYNKYMADLAAW
+762 GEYNKYMADLVAW
-775 QQQRDSID
+775 QNQRDSIK
-783 AKRPQKV
+783 AAHPQKA
-790 DDDIDLEGIPYY
+790 DDGIDIEDIPYY
-802 LAYFNHSFELEPLY
+802 LAYFQHAFELEPLF

-836 KNKNIPAYQKLF
+836 KNKNIPAYRKLF
-848 RLLYERD
+848 RLLYEQD
-855 QKRKED
+855 QKRKEN
-861 ELELNGNPEDGEDN
+861 ELELNGDPEEGGGN
-875 EETDQHEETTAD
+875 EEKD
-887 TAHL
+887 

>member
-1 MSNRLNQICLT
+1 MNNRLKHICLT
-12 LMLVVLMPML
+12 LMLVVLMPMQ
-22 ALAQEA
+22 ALAQDP
-28 VPVTVSGQVT
+28 VPVTVSGLVT
-38 VHNKENGKDIHERV
+38 IHNKENGKDIHERV

-61 ALEAKAAFDKL
+61 AQKAKAAFDKL
-72 TGEGDKSQSIT
+72 TGDGDKSQSIKE
-83 GDEIEAI
+83 DEIEAI

-101 KNTTRASGRFTINAA
+101 KNTTRASGRFSINAA
-116 TSFCLLFI
+116 TTLCLLFI

-143 YNVVINVQRLREVV
+143 YDVVINVQRLREVV
-157 KQGKA
+157 KQGNA

-170 GSGDTGDGNCYFH
+170 GNGDTGDGNCYFH
-183 ISLNIPKGYAKSSS
+183 ISLNIPKGYGKESS

-205 VSCQTD
+205 VDCQTD
-211 DTVAYCDPLV
+211 DTLAYCDPLV

-246 DAYHDGMELTND
+246 GAYHDRMEITSD
-258 EWIRVDT
+258 DWIRIDT
-265 TVVYHKE
+265 TVVYQKP
-272 DKNLDYRGPYTYV
+272 DKNLTYRGPYTYV

-315 ALAQMPLTEE
+315 ALAEIPLTEE

-353 EDSMNQVNIDRLI
+353 EDSMNQVNIDKLI
-366 NELRSYGNK
+366 SELRSYGEK
-375 LVAPRIQGFAS
+375 LVAPKIQGYAS

-406 RIIQRYLPAGTSVSS
+406 RIIQRYLPAGTTVSS
-421 SSTVY
+421 SSSVY
-426 TWDDVADALA
+426 TWNDVADALA
-436 KKGRQDYADQVR
+436 KKGLQDYADQVR

-453 TDSPDRELKL
+453 TDSPDRELKM
-463 LDFYTTDV
+463 LDFYATDV
-471 EPILEG
+471 EPILES

-489 ARVLSADEAVEE
+489 AKVLTADEAVEE
-501 YYAHKREYQQ
+501 YYSHKRDYQL

-518 GDFWNIYSNLN
+518 GDFWNIYNNLN

-563 RYAIYNLKKG
+563 RYAIYNLNKG

-585 LSYRN
+585 LSYHN

-627 MFFINWLRRAKVSD
+627 LFFINWLHKANVSD
-641 ATLDNLEKYMD
+641 VTLDNMEKYMN
-652 LKRLHPIHNKNLEQ
+652 LKRLHAIHNKTFQE

-674 KYVLSV
+674 KFVLSV

-685 AILYSEIPDWGMT
+685 AILYTEIPDWGMT

-705 DKLPD
+705 DKMPD

-738 TVEATPGFKLLTP
+738 KVDDTPGFKLLTP
-751 AEEDALLATNP
+751 AEEDSLMVSDP
-762 GEYNKYMADLAAW
+762 GEYNKYMADLVAW
-775 QQQRDSID
+775 QNQRDSIK
-783 AKRPQKV
+783 AARPQKA
-790 DDDIDLEGIPYY
+790 DDGIDIEDIPYY
-802 LAYFNHSFELEPLY
+802 LAYFQHAFELEPLF

-836 KNKNIPAYQKLF
+836 KNKNIPAYRKLF
-848 RLLYERD
+848 RLLYEQD
-855 QKRKED
+855 QKRKEN
-861 ELELNGNPEDGEDN
+861 ELELNGDPEEGGGN
-875 EETDQHEETTAD
+875 EEKD
-887 TAHL
+887 

>member
-1 MSNRLNQICLT
+1 MNNRLKHICLT
-12 LMLVVLMPML
+12 LMLVVLMPMQ
-22 ALAQEA
+22 ALAQDP
-28 VPVTVSGQVT
+28 VPVTVSGLVT
-38 VHNKENGKDIHERV
+38 IHNKENGKDIHERV

-61 ALEAKAAFDKL
+61 AQKAKAAFDKL
-72 TGEGDKSQSIT
+72 TGDGDKSQSIKE
-83 GDEIEAI
+83 DEIEAI

-101 KNTTRASGRFTINAA
+101 KNTTRASGRFSINAA
-116 TSFCLLFI
+116 TTLCLLFI

-143 YNVVINVQRLREVV
+143 YDVVINVQRLREVV
-157 KQGKA
+157 KQGNA

-170 GSGDTGDGNCYFH
+170 GNGDTGDGNCYFH
-183 ISLNIPKGYAKSSS
+183 ISLNIPKGYGKESS

-205 VSCQTD
+205 VDCQTD
-211 DTVAYCDPLV
+211 DTLAYCDPLV

-246 DAYHDGMELTND
+246 GAYHDRMEITSD
-258 EWIRVDT
+258 DWIRIDT
-265 TVVYHKE
+265 TVVYQKP
-272 DKNLDYRGPYTYV
+272 DKNLTYRGPYTYV

-315 ALAQMPLTEE
+315 ALAEIPLTEE

-353 EDSMNQVNIDRLI
+353 EDSMNQVNIDKLI
-366 NELRSYGNK
+366 SELRSYGEK
-375 LVAPRIQGFAS
+375 LVAPKIQGYAS

-406 RIIQRYLPAGTSVSS
+406 RIIQRYLPAGTTVSS
-421 SSTVY
+421 SSSVY
-426 TWDDVADALA
+426 TWNDVADALA
-436 KKGRQDYADQVR
+436 KKGLQDYADQVR

-453 TDSPDRELKL
+453 TDSPDRELKM
-463 LDFYTTDV
+463 LDFYATDV
-471 EPILEG
+471 EPILES

-489 ARVLSADEAVEE
+489 AKVLTADEAVEE
-501 YYAHKREYQQ
+501 YYSHKRDYQL

-518 GDFWNIYSNLN
+518 GDFWNIYNNLN

-563 RYAIYNLKKG
+563 RYAIYNLNKG

-585 LSYRN
+585 LSYHN

-627 MFFINWLRRAKVSD
+627 LFFINWLHKANVSD
-641 ATLDNLEKYMD
+641 VTLDNMEKYMN
-652 LKRLHPIHNKNLEQ
+652 LKRLHAIHNKTFQE

-674 KYVLSV
+674 KFVLSV

-705 DKLPD
+705 DKMPD

-738 TVEATPGFKLLTP
+738 KVDDTPGFKLLTP
-751 AEEDALLATNP
+751 AEEDSLMVSDP
-762 GEYNKYMADLAAW
+762 GEYNKYMADLVAW
-775 QQQRDSID
+775 QNQRDSIK
-783 AKRPQKV
+783 AAHPQKA
-790 DDDIDLEGIPYY
+790 DDGIDIEDIPYY
-802 LAYFNHSFELEPLY
+802 LAYFQHAFELEPLF

-836 KNKNIPAYQKLF
+836 KNKNIPAYRKLF
-848 RLLYERD
+848 RLLYEQD
-855 QKRKED
+855 QKRKEN
-861 ELELNGNPEDGEDN
+861 ELELNGDPEEGGGN
-875 EETDQHEETTAD
+875 EEKD
-887 TAHL
+887 

>member
-1 MSNRLNQICLT
+1 MNNRLKHICLT
-12 LMLVVLMPML
+12 LMLVVLMPMQ
-22 ALAQEA
+22 ALAQDP
-28 VPVTVSGQVT
+28 VPVTVSGLVT
-38 VHNKENGKDIHERV
+38 IHNKENGKDIHERV

-61 ALEAKAAFDKL
+61 AQKAKAAFDKL
-72 TGEGDKSQSIT
+72 TGDGDKSQSIKE
-83 GDEIEAI
+83 DEIEAI

-101 KNTTRASGRFTINAA
+101 KNTTRASGRFSINAA
-116 TSFCLLFI
+116 TTLCLLFI

-143 YNVVINVQRLREVV
+143 YDVVINVQRLREVV
-157 KQGKA
+157 KQGNA

-170 GSGDTGDGNCYFH
+170 GNGDTGDGNCYFH
-183 ISLNIPKGYAKSSS
+183 ISLNIPKGYGKESS

-205 VSCQTD
+205 VDCQTD
-211 DTVAYCDPLV
+211 DTLAYCDPLV

-246 DAYHDGMELTND
+246 GAYHDRMEITSD
-258 EWIRVDT
+258 DWIRIDT
-265 TVVYHKE
+265 TVVYQKP
-272 DKNLDYRGPYTYV
+272 DKNLTYRGPYTYV

-315 ALAQMPLTEE
+315 ALAEIPLTEE
-325 FREDAQSQ
+325 FREEAQSQ

-353 EDSMNQVNIDRLI
+353 EDSMNQVNIDKLI
-366 NELRSYGNK
+366 SELRSYGEK
-375 LVAPRIQGFAS
+375 LVAPKIQGYAS

-421 SSTVY
+421 SSSVY
-426 TWDDVADALA
+426 TWNDVADALA
-436 KKGRQDYADQVR
+436 KKGLQDYADQVR

-453 TDSPDRELKL
+453 TDSPDRELKM
-463 LDFYTTDV
+463 LDFYATDV
-471 EPILEG
+471 EPILES

-489 ARVLSADEAVEE
+489 AKVLTADEAVEE
-501 YYAHKREYQQ
+501 YYSHKRDYQL

-518 GDFWNIYSNLN
+518 GDFWNIYNNLN

-563 RYAIYNLKKG
+563 RYAIYNLNKG

-585 LSYRN
+585 LSYHN

-627 MFFINWLRRAKVSD
+627 LFFINWLHKANVSD
-641 ATLDNLEKYMD
+641 VTLDNMEKYMN
-652 LKRLHPIHNKNLEQ
+652 LKRLHAIHNKTFQE

-674 KYVLSV
+674 KFVLSV

-685 AILYSEIPDWGMT
+685 AILYTEIPDWGMT

-705 DKLPD
+705 DKMPD

-738 TVEATPGFKLLTP
+738 KVDDTPGFKLLTP
-751 AEEDALLATNP
+751 AEEDSLMVSDP
-762 GEYNKYMADLAAW
+762 GEYNKYMADLVAW
-775 QQQRDSID
+775 QNQRDSIK
-783 AKRPQKV
+783 AAHPQKA
-790 DDDIDLEGIPYY
+790 DDGIDIEDIPYY
-802 LAYFNHSFELEPLY
+802 LAYFQHAFELEPLF

-836 KNKNIPAYQKLF
+836 KNKNIPAYRKLF
-848 RLLYERD
+848 RLLYEQD
-855 QKRKED
+855 QKRKEN
-861 ELELNGNPEDGEDN
+861 ELELNGDPEEGGGN
-875 EETDQHEETTAD
+875 EEKD
-887 TAHL
+887 

>member
-1 MSNRLNQICLT
+1 MNNRLKHICLT
-12 LMLVVLMPML
+12 LMLVVLMPMQ
-22 ALAQEA
+22 ALAQDP
-28 VPVTVSGQVT
+28 VPVTVSGLVT
-38 VHNKENGKDIHERV
+38 IHNKENGKDIHERV

-61 ALEAKAAFDKL
+61 AQKAKAAFDKL
-72 TGEGDKSQSIT
+72 TGDGDKSQSIKE
-83 GDEIEAI
+83 DEIEAI

-101 KNTTRASGRFTINAA
+101 KNTTRASGRFSINAA
-116 TSFCLLFI
+116 TTLCLLFI

-143 YNVVINVQRLREVV
+143 YDVVINVQRLREVV
-157 KQGKA
+157 KQGNA

-170 GSGDTGDGNCYFH
+170 GNGDTGDGNCYFH
-183 ISLNIPKGYAKSSS
+183 ISLNIPKGYGKESS

-205 VSCQTD
+205 VDCQTD
-211 DTVAYCDPLV
+211 DTLAYCDPLV

-246 DAYHDGMELTND
+246 GAYHDRMEITSD
-258 EWIRVDT
+258 DWIRIDT
-265 TVVYHKE
+265 TVVYQKP
-272 DKNLDYRGPYTYV
+272 DKNLTYRGPYTYV

-315 ALAQMPLTEE
+315 ALAEIPLTEE

-353 EDSMNQVNIDRLI
+353 EDSMNQVNIDKLI
-366 NELRSYGNK
+366 SELRSYGEK
-375 LVAPRIQGFAS
+375 LVAPKIQGYAS

-421 SSTVY
+421 SSSVY
-426 TWDDVADALA
+426 TWNDVADALA
-436 KKGRQDYADQVR
+436 KKGLQDYADQVR

-453 TDSPDRELKL
+453 TDSPDRELKM
-463 LDFYTTDV
+463 LDFYATDV
-471 EPILEG
+471 EPILES

-489 ARVLSADEAVEE
+489 AKVLTADEAVEE
-501 YYAHKREYQQ
+501 YYSHKRDYQL

-518 GDFWNIYSNLN
+518 GDFWNIYNNLN

-563 RYAIYNLKKG
+563 RYAIYNLNKG

-585 LSYRN
+585 LSYHN

-627 MFFINWLRRAKVSD
+627 LFFINWLHKANVSD
-641 ATLDNLEKYMD
+641 VTLDNMEKYMN
-652 LKRLHPIHNKNLEQ
+652 LKRLHAIHNKTFQE

-674 KYVLSV
+674 KFVLSV

-685 AILYSEIPDWGMT
+685 AILYTEIPDWGMT

-705 DKLPD
+705 DKMPD

-738 TVEATPGFKLLTP
+738 KVDDTPGFKLLTP
-751 AEEDALLATNP
+751 AEEDSLMVSDP
-762 GEYNKYMADLAAW
+762 GEYNKYMADLVAW
-775 QQQRDSID
+775 QNQRDSIK
-783 AKRPQKV
+783 AAHPQKA
-790 DDDIDLEGIPYY
+790 DDGIDIEDIPYY
-802 LAYFNHSFELEPLY
+802 LAYFQHAFELEPLF

-836 KNKNIPAYQKLF
+836 KNKNIPAYRKLF
-848 RLLYERD
+848 RLLYEQD
-855 QKRKED
+855 QKRKEN
-861 ELELNGNPEDGEDN
+861 ELELNGDPEEGGGN
-875 EETDQHEETTAD
+875 EEKD
-887 TAHL
+887 

>member
-1 MSNRLNQICLT
+1 MSNRLNHICLT
-12 LMLVVLMPML
+12 LMLVVLMPMQ
-22 ALAQEA
+22 ALAQDP
-28 VPVTVSGQVT
+28 VPVTVSGLVT
-38 VHNKENGKDIHERV
+38 IHNKENGKDIHERV

-61 ALEAKAAFDKL
+61 AQKAKAAFDKL
-72 TGEGDKSQSIT
+72 TGDGDKSQSIT
-83 GDEIEAI
+83 EDEIEAI

-101 KNTTRASGRFTINAA
+101 KNTTRASGRFSINAA
-116 TSFCLLFI
+116 TTLCLLFI

-143 YNVVINVQRLREVV
+143 YDVVINVQRLREVV
-157 KQGKA
+157 KQGNA

-170 GSGDTGDGNCYFH
+170 GNGDTGDGNCYFH
-183 ISLNIPKGYAKSSS
+183 ISLNIPKGYGKESS

-205 VSCQTD
+205 VDCQTD
-211 DTVAYCDPLV
+211 DTLAYCDPLV

-246 DAYHDGMELTND
+246 GAYHDRMEITSD
-258 EWIRVDT
+258 DWIRIDT
-265 TVVYHKE
+265 TVVYQKP
-272 DKNLDYRGPYTYV
+272 DKNLTYRGPYTYV

-315 ALAQMPLTEE
+315 ALAEIPLTEE

-353 EDSMNQVNIDRLI
+353 EDSMNQVNIDKLI
-366 NELRSYGNK
+366 SELRSYGEK
-375 LVAPRIQGFAS
+375 LVAPKIQGYAS

-406 RIIQRYLPAGTSVSS
+406 RIIQRYLPAGTTVSS
-421 SSTVY
+421 SSSVY
-426 TWDDVADALA
+426 TWNDVADALA
-436 KKGRQDYADQVR
+436 KKGLQDYADQVR

-453 TDSPDRELKL
+453 TDSPDRELKM
-463 LDFYTTDV
+463 LDFYATDV
-471 EPILEG
+471 EPILES

-489 ARVLSADEAVEE
+489 AKVLTADEAVEE
-501 YYAHKREYQQ
+501 YYSHKRDYQL

-518 GDFWNIYSNLN
+518 GDFWNIYNNLN

-563 RYAIYNLKKG
+563 RYAIYNLNKG

-585 LSYRN
+585 LSYHN

-627 MFFINWLRRAKVSD
+627 LFFINWLHKANVSD
-641 ATLDNLEKYMD
+641 VTLDNMEKYMN
-652 LKRLHPIHNKNLEQ
+652 LKRLHAIHNKTFQE

-674 KYVLSV
+674 KFVLSV

-685 AILYSEIPDWGMT
+685 AILYTEIPDWGMT

-705 DKLPD
+705 DKMPD

-738 TVEATPGFKLLTP
+738 KVDDTPGFKLLTP
-751 AEEDALLATNP
+751 AEEDSLMVSDP
-762 GEYNKYMADLAAW
+762 GEYNKYMADLVAW
-775 QQQRDSID
+775 QNQRDSIK
-783 AKRPQKV
+783 AAHPQKA
-790 DDDIDLEGIPYY
+790 DDGIDIEDIPYY
-802 LAYFNHSFELEPLY
+802 LAYFQHAFELEPLF

-836 KNKNIPAYQKLF
+836 KNKNIPAYRKLF
-848 RLLYERD
+848 RLLYEQD
-855 QKRKED
+855 QKRKEN
-861 ELELNGNPEDGEDN
+861 ELELNGDPEEGGGN
-875 EETDQHEETTAD
+875 EEKD
-887 TAHL
+887 

>member
-1 MSNRLNQICLT
+1 MNNRLKHICLT
-12 LMLVVLMPML
+12 LMLVVLMPMQ
-22 ALAQEA
+22 ALAQDP
-28 VPVTVSGQVT
+28 VPVTVSGLVT
-38 VHNKENGKDIHERV
+38 IHNKENGKDIHERV

-61 ALEAKAAFDKL
+61 AQKAKAAFDKL
-72 TGEGDKSQSIT
+72 TGDGDKSQSIKE
-83 GDEIEAI
+83 DEIEAI

-101 KNTTRASGRFTINAA
+101 KNTTRASGRFSINAA
-116 TSFCLLFI
+116 TTLCLLFI

-143 YNVVINVQRLREVV
+143 YDVVINVQRLREVV
-157 KQGKA
+157 KQGNA

-183 ISLNIPKGYAKSSS
+183 ISLNIPKGYGKESS

-205 VSCQTD
+205 VDCQTD
-211 DTVAYCDPLV
+211 DTLAYCDPLV

-246 DAYHDGMELTND
+246 GAYHDRMEITSD
-258 EWIRVDT
+258 DWIRIDT
-265 TVVYHKE
+265 TVVYQKP
-272 DKNLDYRGPYTYV
+272 DKNLTYRGPYTYV

-315 ALAQMPLTEE
+315 ALAEIPLTEE

-353 EDSMNQVNIDRLI
+353 EDSMNQVNIDKLI
-366 NELRSYGNK
+366 SELRSYGEK
-375 LVAPRIQGFAS
+375 LVAPKIQGYAS
-386 PDGGMKVNQD
+386 PDGGMKVNQE

-406 RIIQRYLPAGTSVSS
+406 RIIQRYLPAGTTVSS
-421 SSTVY
+421 SSSVY
-426 TWDDVADALA
+426 TWNDVADALA
-436 KKGRQDYADQVR
+436 KKGLQDYADQVR

-453 TDSPDRELKL
+453 TDSPDRELKM
-463 LDFYTTDV
+463 LDFYATDV
-471 EPILEG
+471 EPILES

-489 ARVLSADEAVEE
+489 AKVLTADEAVEE
-501 YYAHKREYQQ
+501 YYSHKRDYQL

-518 GDFWNIYSNLN
+518 GDFWNIYNNLN

-563 RYAIYNLKKG
+563 RYAIYNLNKG

-585 LSYRN
+585 LSYHN

-627 MFFINWLRRAKVSD
+627 LFFINWLHKANVSD
-641 ATLDNLEKYMD
+641 VTLDNMEKYMN
-652 LKRLHPIHNKNLEQ
+652 LKRLHAIHNKTFQE

-674 KYVLSV
+674 KFVLSV

-685 AILYSEIPDWGMT
+685 AILYTEIPDWGMT

-705 DKLPD
+705 DKMPD

-738 TVEATPGFKLLTP
+738 KVDDTPGFKLLTP
-751 AEEDALLATNP
+751 AEEDSLMVSDP
-762 GEYNKYMADLAAW
+762 GEYNKYMADLVAW
-775 QQQRDSID
+775 QNQRDSIK
-783 AKRPQKV
+783 AAHPQKA
-790 DDDIDLEGIPYY
+790 DDGIDIEDIPYY
-802 LAYFNHSFELEPLY
+802 LAYFQHAFELEPLF

-836 KNKNIPAYQKLF
+836 KNKNIPAYRKLF
-848 RLLYERD
+848 RLLYEQD
-855 QKRKED
+855 QKRKEN
-861 ELELNGNPEDGEDN
+861 ELELNGDPEEGGGN
-875 EETDQHEETTAD
+875 EEKD
-887 TAHL
+887 